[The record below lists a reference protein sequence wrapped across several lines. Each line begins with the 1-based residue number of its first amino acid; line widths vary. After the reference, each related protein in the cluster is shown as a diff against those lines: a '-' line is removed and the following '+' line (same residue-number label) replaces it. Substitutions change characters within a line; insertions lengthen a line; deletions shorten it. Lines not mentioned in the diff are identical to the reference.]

1 MALGF
6 LALTGCEGGEIYEVN
21 APDWVSEKVDSI
33 ANANKGTEEVL
44 EGMEEDVYTI
54 GRIIRSTGQYVSIIS
69 LRAIQSGAII
79 LTVHT

>member
-44 EGMEEDVYTI
+44 NRRG
-54 GRIIRSTGQYVSIIS
+54 S
-69 LRAIQSGAII
+69 
-79 LTVHT
+79 